1 MAKSFASIVS
11 SMISYIRSLNSQ
23 LDTSEGTVLNDI
35 MVGAPAQQIANLY
48 TDLDTIS
55 SAQALDTASDS
66 AMDKLG
72 ANYGLVRKDARSAVG
87 SVTFFA
93 NSAPTA
99 NIPIPAGTVV
109 ATTATSANPA
119 IQFTTTQ
126 DVLMDIGLVGSY
138 LNPATGKYE
147 VTATVESTIAGTVG
161 NVGSNAITSLANP
174 IVGINGVYNALA
186 TSGGFDTE
194 SSVSFS
200 TRIAAALIGNVVGT
214 DDGYLTVA
222 LAQAG
227 VEDAT
232 VVAHGQTGRMEFGA
246 VDLYIKGQII
256 QFQSDT
262 FLGTS
267 DFVLTKQPV
276 ISGGISTVQ
285 SSASGSLAN
294 WSLVKD
300 TGVYAGSIDA
310 QDTLHWTTPIDSTY
324 GTIFVSY
331 SYNSLVEGLQNLFSK
346 TNLDVLDTSLL
357 VKWATVLPINLTCS
371 VRISAGF
378 DANSTVAQVL
388 ANVANFLNVLGIGQ
402 AVLTSDLVLTI
413 RNTTGVDDVVTP
425 FTVFQSQDG
434 SVVPDANDNLV
445 IPADAYA
452 TAGALTFNITTT
464 L

>member
-1 MAKSFASIVS
+1 M
-11 SMISYIRSLNSQ
+11 
-23 LDTSEGTVLNDI
+23 
-35 MVGAPAQQIANLY
+35 
-48 TDLDTIS
+48 
-55 SAQALDTASDS
+55 
-66 AMDKLG
+66 KL
-72 ANYGLVRKDARSAVG
+72 
-87 SVTFFA
+87 
-93 NSAPTA
+93 
-99 NIPIPAGTVV
+99 
-109 ATTATSANPA
+109 
-119 IQFTTTQ
+119 
-126 DVLMDIGLVGSY
+126 
-138 LNPATGKYE
+138 
-147 VTATVESTIAGTVG
+147 
-161 NVGSNAITSLANP
+161 SNA
-174 IVGINGVYNALA
+174 YN
-186 TSGGFDTE
+186 
-194 SSVSFS
+194 
-200 TRIAAALIGNVVGT
+200 
-214 DDGYLTVA
+214 
-222 LAQAG
+222 
-227 VEDAT
+227 
-232 VVAHGQTGRMEFGA
+232 
-246 VDLYIKGQII
+246 
-256 QFQSDT
+256 
-262 FLGTS
+262 
-267 DFVLTKQPV
+267 
-276 ISGGISTVQ
+276 IST
-285 SSASGSLAN
+285 LAN

-378 DANSTVAQVL
+378 DANSTVAQVS